1 MEYNQKLT
9 KKYSFTNLR
18 AWDEAYML
26 TLQVYKLLESYP
38 KAEKFSLV
46 DQIKRSAISITSNIA
61 EGYGRR
67 SYKEKMRFYYIAK
80 GSLQELLSQLL
91 VSKGLNFIND
101 EQIAVISDNID
112 LVSIQLQGLINKT
125 AEKA

>member
-125 AEKA
+125 SERI

>member
-46 DQIKRSAISITSNIA
+46 VQIKRSAISITSNIA